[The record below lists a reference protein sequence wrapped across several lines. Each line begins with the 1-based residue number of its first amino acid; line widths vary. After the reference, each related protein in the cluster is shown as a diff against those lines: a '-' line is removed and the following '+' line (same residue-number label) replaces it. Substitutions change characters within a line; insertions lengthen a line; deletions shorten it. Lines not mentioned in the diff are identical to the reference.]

1 MYIDELDEILNK
13 YNNTYH
19 IPIKMKLVDVKLS
32 IVFNKENNKEGPYFK
47 VSDHVR
53 ILKYKNVF
61 AKGYV
66 PN

>member
-1 MYIDELDEILNK
+1 
-13 YNNTYH
+13 
-19 IPIKMKLVDVKLS
+19 MKLVDVKLS